1 MRSNSKG
8 LLTRVFL
15 VVSLLFGVVTFA
27 GTTAEA
33 QFRHRGRVI
42 VQPRVFVY
50 PRTFYPRAFYPQSY
64 LYNRAYYAPVGRVT
78 EGQGY
83 REGLNDGKDDAK
95 HNKGY
100 DPYRHNDY
108 KHAETS
114 AFLDGHIRGY
124 EEGYR
129 QRIG

>member
-1 MRSNSKG
+1 MRSNRTIG
-8 LLTRVFL
+8 LLTRMLL

-33 QFRHRGRVI
+33 QHWRRGRVI

-50 PRTFYPRAFYPQSY
+50 PRTYYPRSY
-64 LYNRAYYAPVGRVT
+64 WSSRVYFAPSGRVT

-83 REGLNDGKDDAK
+83 NDGLNDGRHDAR

-100 DPYRHNDY
+100 NPYSHNDY
-108 KHAETS
+108 KYAQTS
-114 AFLDGHIRGY
+114 AYLDGYRRGY
-124 EEGYR
+124 EDGYQQEG
-129 QRIG
+129 